1 MTALQPTINAA
12 SAVNLGGDRSQTAAA
27 KAEPAIPAKTWIA
40 VIGATLGAFM
50 AVLNIQIVN
59 ASLAD
64 IQGAIGAGIDD
75 GGWISTSYLI
85 AEIVVIPLS
94 GWLAQ
99 VFSIRRYL
107 LTNAV
112 LFLLLSVA
120 CAFAQDLP
128 QMIVLRAIQGFTG
141 GVLIPMAFTLIITL
155 LPKSKQPVGLALFA
169 LSATFAPAIG
179 PTIGG
184 YLTENWGWQ
193 FIFYVNLVPGAVMIA
208 MLWFSLE
215 AKPMKLSLLRE
226 GDWVGIATMAIGL
239 SALQTVLEEGNK
251 DDWFG
256 SAFIV
261 RLSVIAAVALTA
273 FLWIELTTKKPLL
286 NLRLLLRR
294 NFGFGMLA
302 NFLLGIALYGSVFIL
317 PVYLSRIQGYNAE
330 QIGMVLAWTGL
341 PQLLLIPLVPR
352 LMKRFDPRLII
363 GIGFALFAASNF
375 MNIYM
380 TNDYA
385 TDQLFWPNIVRAL
398 GQALVMAP
406 LSAVATAGIEA
417 ENAGSASGLF
427 NMMRNLGGA
436 VGIAVAADLPDQ
448 ARAVS
453 LQRADAVGLDAGTGD
468 PQPDRA
474 VDPIFPQSRRRRSR
488 RSNASRGDRDRRDR
502 AEAGFHSRL
511 QRHILPARR
520 RADCRTH
527 RNLTAEE
534 AGPSCQRRRTLG
546 LFDQPLP
553 TPPTRR
559 TTMKPRMNFYQAAP
573 DTIKALSALETQ
585 IQGSGLEKSLIELVK
600 TRASQINGCA
610 YCINMHTEDARK
622 QGETE
627 QRLYLLNA
635 WRESPLYTDRE
646 RAALAWTEALTLIA
660 ETHAPDDLYA
670 DVRAHFNEAETVNL
684 TMLIGAINAW
694 NRLAI
699 AFRAMHP
706 VKVKAAVA

>member
-1 MTALQPTINAA
+1 MTALQATPAAA
-12 SAVNLGGDRSQTAAA
+12 SIDVSDRSPSPATHAA
-27 KAEPAIPAKTWIA
+27 PAVSARTWIA

-99 VFSIRRYL
+99 VFSVRIYL

-112 LFLLLSVA
+112 LFLVLSAA
-120 CAFAQDLP
+120 CALAQNLP
-128 QMIVLRAIQGFTG
+128 QMIALRAVQGFTG

-155 LPKSKQPVGLALFA
+155 LPKAKQPIGLALFA

-193 FIFYVNLVPGAVMIA
+193 YIFYVNLAPGALMVG
-208 MLWFSLE
+208 MLYFSLD

-226 GDWVGIATMAIGL
+226 GDWPGIITMAIGL

-256 SAFIV
+256 SPFIV
-261 RLSVIAAVALTA
+261 RLTVIAAVALSL
-273 FLWIELTTKKPLL
+273 FLWIELTAERPLL

-294 NFGFGMLA
+294 NFGFGMSA
-302 NFLLGIALYGSVFIL
+302 NFLLGVALYGSVYIL

-341 PQLLLIPLVPR
+341 PQLILIPLVPR
-352 LMKRFDPRLII
+352 LMKRFDPRLVIAV
-363 GIGFALFAASNF
+363 GFVLFAASNF

-380 TNDYA
+380 TTDYA
-385 TDQLFWPNIVRAL
+385 TDQLFWPDVVRAI
-398 GQALVMAP
+398 GQALVMTP

-436 VGIAVAADLPDQ
+436 VGIAVLQTLLTKREQYHSNVLMQSVSMFEQ
-448 ARAVS
+448 ATRTRLEQLTQYFVSHGAIDRTDALHRAYV
-453 LQRADAVGLDAGTGD
+453 AIGLVVQKQA
-468 PQPDRA
+468 
-474 VDPIFPQSRRRRSR
+474 F
-488 RSNASRGDRDRRDR
+488 
-502 AEAGFHSRL
+502 
-511 QRHILPARR
+511 ILAF
-520 RADCRTH
+520 
-527 RNLTAEE
+527 
-534 AGPSCQRRRTLG
+534 S
-546 LFDQPLP
+546 
-553 TPPTRR
+553 
-559 TTMKPRMNFYQAAP
+559 
-573 DTIKALSALETQ
+573 DTF
-585 IQGSGLEKSLIELVK
+585 
-600 TRASQINGCA
+600 
-610 YCINMHTEDARK
+610 
-622 QGETE
+622 
-627 QRLYLLNA
+627 YLLG
-635 WRESPLYTDRE
+635 
-646 RAALAWTEALTLIA
+646 AALIIALAAALLLKK
-660 ETHAPDDLYA
+660 PDHLSSGG
-670 DVRAHFNEAETVNL
+670 AH
-684 TMLIGAINAW
+684 
-694 NRLAI
+694 
-699 AFRAMHP
+699 
-706 VKVKAAVA
+706 

>member
-1 MTALQPTINAA
+1 MTTLQPTLNAVSVDLGGPKAGTA
-12 SAVNLGGDRSQTAAA
+12 SA
-27 KAEPAIPAKTWIA
+27 PAVSVRTWIA
-40 VIGATLGAFM
+40 VVGATLGAFM

-75 GGWISTSYLI
+75 GGWISTSYLV

-112 LFLLLSVA
+112 LFLLLSMA

-155 LPKSKQPVGLALFA
+155 LPKAKQPVGMALFA
-169 LSATFAPAIG
+169 VSATFAPAIG

-193 FIFYVNLVPGAVMIA
+193 YIFYVNLVPGTLMVG

-215 AKPMKLSLLRE
+215 SKPMKLALLRQ
-226 GDWVGIATMAIGL
+226 GDWLGILTMTIGL

-256 SAFIV
+256 SPFIV
-261 RLSVIAAVALTA
+261 KLSVIAAVALSA
-273 FLWIELTTKKPLL
+273 FLWIQLTAEKPLL
-286 NLRLLLRR
+286 NLRLLFRR
-294 NFGFGMLA
+294 NFGFGILA
-302 NFLLGIALYGSVFIL
+302 NFLLGVALYGSVFIL

-363 GIGFALFAASNF
+363 GIGFALFSASNF

-385 TDQLFWPNIVRAL
+385 TDQLFWPNIVRAV
-398 GQALVMAP
+398 GQALVFAP

-436 VGIAVAADLPDQ
+436 VGIALLQTLLTKREQYHSNVLMQ
-448 ARAVS
+448 SVS
-453 LQRADAVGLDAGTGD
+453 ILE
-468 PQPDRA
+468 
-474 VDPIFPQSRRRRSR
+474 QSTRTRIEQLTQYFV
-488 RSNASRGDRDRRDR
+488 NHGVVDR
-502 AEAGFHSRL
+502 AEA
-511 QRHILPARR
+511 
-520 RADCRTH
+520 TH
-527 RNLTAEE
+527 RAVI
-534 AGPSCQRRRTLG
+534 AIGHVVQ
-546 LFDQPLP
+546 
-553 TPPTRR
+553 
-559 TTMKPRMNFYQAAP
+559 KQAFILAFS
-573 DTIKALSALETQ
+573 DTF
-585 IQGSGLEKSLIELVK
+585 
-600 TRASQINGCA
+600 
-610 YCINMHTEDARK
+610 
-622 QGETE
+622 
-627 QRLYLLNA
+627 YLLG
-635 WRESPLYTDRE
+635 
-646 RAALAWTEALTLIA
+646 AALIVALLA
-660 ETHAPDDLYA
+660 ALMLRKPNHLESGG
-670 DVRAHFNEAETVNL
+670 AH
-684 TMLIGAINAW
+684 
-694 NRLAI
+694 
-699 AFRAMHP
+699 
-706 VKVKAAVA
+706 